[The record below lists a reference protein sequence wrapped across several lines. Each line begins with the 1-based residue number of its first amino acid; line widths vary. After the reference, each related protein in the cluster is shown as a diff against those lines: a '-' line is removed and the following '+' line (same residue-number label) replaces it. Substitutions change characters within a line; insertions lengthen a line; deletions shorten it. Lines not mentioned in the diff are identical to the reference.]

1 MTEYDKRVKAVPMT
15 REVIDPL
22 FSGDMAMV

>member
-1 MTEYDKRVKAVPMT
+1 MSEYDKRVKAVPMT
-15 REVIDPL
+15 REVVDPL